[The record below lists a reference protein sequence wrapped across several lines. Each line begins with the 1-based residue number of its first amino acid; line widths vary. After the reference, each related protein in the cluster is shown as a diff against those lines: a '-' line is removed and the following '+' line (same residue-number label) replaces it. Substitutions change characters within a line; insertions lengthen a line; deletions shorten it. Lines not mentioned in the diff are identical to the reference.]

1 MPIYEVTGRFLARR
15 NDWQIFRKR
24 HDATSPEEATEWALS
39 EIGGCHHVARRLI
52 RIESV
57 AEAKAS

>member
-39 EIGGCHHVARRLI
+39 
-52 RIESV
+52 
-57 AEAKAS
+57 